1 MLCSSPSKNDYP
13 NCRGPSKS
21 FLLRRTVLNISSNTK
36 SSSSW
41 EMRRWR
47 ELLEQKGQSDLR
59 AHHEAATGQNPAGP
73 LLKMMGTMVGSS
85 TGIIYREESLGE
97 LRLWRCKATLLR
109 CDDTKTQGQNG
120 DLSQPWHE
128 LPHGQST
135 ISTPSSL
142 HTPPSPSFFAP
153 TLISSASQA
162 PDPCGSEPALRLR
175 LSPDQSLADR
185 SLFVPKL

>member
-1 MLCSSPSKNDYP
+1 MEGTSGAERALRPQGSPRGCNRTKS
-13 NCRGPSKS
+13 CRGPPE
-21 FLLRRTVLNISSNTK
+21 NDGNH
-36 SSSSW
+36 
-41 EMRRWR
+41 
-47 ELLEQKGQSDLR
+47 G
-59 AHHEAATGQNPAGP
+59 
-73 LLKMMGTMVGSS
+73 
-85 TGIIYREESLGE
+85 GIIYRDHLQGGE

-142 HTPPSPSFFAP
+142 HTPPSPSLFAP
-153 TLISSASQA
+153 TLLSSASQA